1 MLAKRKQSMIVFT
14 SGVAPS
20 ASFEAILYLRAK
32 RLTTAT
38 DVTNINIPELIS
50 SDFSFCHI
58 QHQYKKPNV

>member
-20 ASFEAILYLRAK
+20 ARFEANLYLRAK

-38 DVTNINIPELIS
+38 NVTNINIPELIS
-50 SDFSFCHI
+50 SDFSFLPHSASI
-58 QHQYKKPNV
+58 QKPNV